1 MKRFQNDTREE
12 VRGMKESDREKQQTQ
27 KCKLSLVKY
36 FDNRKPVL
44 YIIDEEDRK
53 KKIVLH

>member
-1 MKRFQNDTREE
+1 
-12 VRGMKESDREKQQTQ
+12 MKESDREKQQTQ